1 MELILVAR
9 DNRLAEAWQHEFE
22 GVAGISVHHGSIFD
36 VACDAVVS
44 PANSFGF
51 MDGGIDA
58 LYMDRF
64 GDDIQMKL
72 RRLILDH
79 HHGEL
84 LIGNAELVE
93 TGHPDQ
99 PYLIAA
105 PTMRVPMVLD
115 ETTINP
121 YLATRAVLLLVKKG
135 VIAAGRHTGQRV
147 ASHVKTIA
155 FPGMGTGIGRVSPAI
170 CARQMRA
177 AVRDVMFDQYRMPTS
192 WAEASER
199 HQLLYGSRIVNLQ
212 Y

>member
-1 MELILVAR
+1 MEIILTAR
-9 DNRLAEAWQHEFE
+9 DDRLADAWEREFE
-22 GVAGISVHHGSIFD
+22 GVTRIRVHRGSIFD
-36 VACDAVVS
+36 VSCDAVVS

-84 LIGNAELVE
+84 LIGNAALVE

-135 VIAAGRHTGQRV
+135 LIITGRHTGQGV

-155 FPGMGTGIGRVSPAI
+155 FPGMGTGIGRVPPAI

-177 AVRDVMFDQYRMPTS
+177 AVREVMFDQYRMPTS

-199 HQLLYGSRIVNLQ
+199 HQLLYGSRVVNLQ